1 MAMCPQGG
9 SCPTPRTCKITGC
22 MKDKLKT
29 IMGEKPT
36 VEPKKPGQRSLAQ
49 KINFGGRYK

>member
-1 MAMCPQGG
+1 
-9 SCPTPRTCKITGC
+9 

-29 IMGEKPT
+29 IMGEKPA
-36 VEPKKPGQRSLAQ
+36 VETKKPGQRSLAQ

>member
-1 MAMCPQGG
+1 
-9 SCPTPRTCKITGC
+9 
-22 MKDKLKT
+22 MKQKLKS